1 MSRFFTV
8 LLSSVVVFLSACGV
22 PLVAHAPVALPTG
35 VETAGETIY
44 FGKSF
49 PLGKAASEPEFIYE
63 RRVGSRDGVSEA
75 THLTRTKEGVIALA
89 DSATYTESYELIDYT
104 LYFDQ
109 QGRSGSIE
117 VDDERGVTLTY
128 NGKSKTEA
136 AQGPVV
142 VGPTL
147 VGFLFHRLDALRAG
161 EKLVVR
167 FAVLDRLE
175 TMPFEFTAESAP
187 EGSTKIVMKAQS
199 ALVALAIA
207 PVHFTFETATGKL
220 VRIEGRVPPKLIR
233 DGALYDFDARVEY
246 EFSAP
251 AYR

>member
-8 LLSSVVVFLSACGV
+8 LLSSVVVLLSACGV
-22 PLVAHAPVALPTG
+22 PLVAHAPVPLPSG

-49 PLGKAASEPEFIYE
+49 PLGKPASEPEFVYE
-63 RRVGSRDGVSEA
+63 RRVGSKDGVSEA
-75 THLTRTKEGVIALA
+75 THLTRTREGVIALA
-89 DSATYTESYELIDYT
+89 DGATYSESYELIEYT

-109 QGRSGSIE
+109 QGRTGSIE
-117 VDDERGVTLTY
+117 VDERGVTLTY
-128 NGKSKTEA
+128 DGKSKTER

-147 VGFLFHRLDALRAG
+147 VGFLFHRLDALRSG

-187 EGSTKIVMKAQS
+187 DGQTKIVMKAQS

-220 VRIEGRVPPKLIR
+220 VRIEGRVPPKLLR